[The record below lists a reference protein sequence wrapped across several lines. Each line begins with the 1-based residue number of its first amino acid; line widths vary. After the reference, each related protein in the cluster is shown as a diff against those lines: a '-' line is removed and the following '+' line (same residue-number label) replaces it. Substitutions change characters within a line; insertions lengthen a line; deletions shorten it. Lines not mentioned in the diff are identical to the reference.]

1 MNREMPSQEEQDVV
15 AWYVLYRPL
24 VRPNTSYKRAAGYS
38 ALFLL
43 VNIGVT
49 ILLYHLFHWSG
60 IFSILP
66 PAIAAYVTEH
76 PVAFATILSL
86 FLFFISSLL
95 VLKRAMI
102 GAIHLYQRYASEHT
116 RRKCLC
122 KPTCFEYA
130 ILAIE
135 KYGVI
140 KGGWKIYIRL
150 FKKCRGRIYMIDE
163 P

>member
-24 VRPNTSYKRAAGYS
+24 VRPNTSYKRAAGYT

-43 VNIGVT
+43 VNIGAT

-66 PAIAAYVTEH
+66 PAVAAYVTEH
-76 PVAFATILSL
+76 PVAFAVILTL
-86 FLFFISSLL
+86 FQFLIGSVL

-102 GAIHLYQRYASEHT
+102 GAVRLYQRYAPEDT
-116 RRKCLC
+116 RRKCLF
-122 KPTCFEYA
+122 KPTCSEYA

-135 KYGVI
+135 KYGPI
-140 KGGWKIYIRL
+140 KGGIKAYNRL
-150 FKKCRGRIYMIDE
+150 FKKCKGRIYRIDE